1 MFRKELTLKRTILL
15 ISSIIALSL
24 GGSSCKPQSKE
35 DKLQAFISSHV
46 EQVKPLEKASR
57 LAEWASATT
66 GKSEDYQRQS
76 DLTLQIR
83 QIYSNPEEFAFID
96 EMRKSGEITD
106 PVLKRQLDKLYRK
119 YLKNQI
125 APELLKEL
133 VELST
138 EIQEKFN
145 TFRGTID
152 GNEVTSN
159 RIDEILK
166 SETDSNKRKLAWQ
179 AGKQVA
185 PVIADDIIKLVKLR
199 NKAAKEVGFDN
210 FHTLILEAGE
220 QSSEE
225 LDQIFQQLY
234 ELTNEPYAKV
244 KAELDTILASNCGI
258 DVSELMP
265 WHYHDT
271 FFQETPLV
279 YGLDLDTY
287 YKGKNIEETAAN
299 FYAGIGLD
307 VESIL
312 ARSDLYDRPG
322 KNPHAFCTDIDRQGD
337 VRILCNITNTERW
350 MEVTL
355 HELGHAVYDKYQSS
369 DVPYLIREP
378 AHAFTTEAIAMFFG
392 RLSRNP
398 AWMQQ
403 SLALTDAQRQDVEKV
418 SETYATLKQ
427 LIFARWAMV
436 MYEFEKDLY
445 ADPDQDLN
453 KLWWDTVEKYQLVS
467 RPADRNEPDWA
478 AKIHFNIAPCYYHN
492 YLLGEL
498 FASQLH
504 NHLIGD
510 VLKLDSDEGVSYVDQ
525 TQVGAYV
532 KENIFAPASLYNWND
547 MIERATGEKLTPK
560 YFVEQ
565 FVK

>member
-1 MFRKELTLKRTILL
+1 ML
-15 ISSIIALSL
+15 ISLANS
-24 GGSSCKPQSKE
+24 GCERQSEE
-35 DKLQAFISSHV
+35 DKLQTFVTSH
-46 EQVKPLEKASR
+46 EQQVKSLQKRSH

-66 GKSEDYQRQS
+66 GKSTDYQKYS
-76 DLTLQIR
+76 DLKLQIR
-83 QIYSNPEEFAFID
+83 QIYSDPDDFAFID
-96 EMRKSGEITD
+96 QMRKSGSITD
-106 PVLKRQLDKLYRK
+106 PVLKRQLDRLYGK

-133 VELST
+133 VGLST

-152 GNEVTSN
+152 GKEVTSN
-159 RIDEILK
+159 EIDEILK
-166 SETDSNKRKLAWQ
+166 SETDSIKRKKAWL

-185 PVIADDIIKLVKLR
+185 PVIAADIIKLVKLR
-199 NKAAKEVGFDN
+199 NKAARQVGFDN
-210 FHTLILEAGE
+210 FHILTLEAGE
-220 QSSEE
+220 QSPEE
-225 LDQIFQQLY
+225 LDKIFQQLY
-234 ELTNEPYAKV
+234 ELTKVPYART
-244 KAELDTILASNCGI
+244 KAELDAILAANCNI
-258 DVSELMP
+258 DVSEMMP

-287 YKGKNIEETAAN
+287 YKGKDIEAAAAK
-299 FYAGIGLD
+299 FYAGLGLD

-312 ARSDLYDRPG
+312 ANSDLYDRPG
-322 KNPHAFCTDIDRQGD
+322 KNPHAFCTDIDREGD

-378 AHAFTTEAIAMFFG
+378 AHAFTTEGIAMFFG

-398 AWMQQ
+398 VWMQQ
-403 SLALTDAQRQDVEKV
+403 SLALTDAQRQDIEKV
-418 SETYATLKQ
+418 SDKYATLKQ

-436 MYEFEKDLY
+436 MYDFEKALY

-453 KLWWDTVEKYQLVS
+453 KVWWDTIEKYQLVS

-504 NHLIGD
+504 NHLVTD
-510 VLKLDSDEGVSYVDQ
+510 VLSLESDADVSYVDLPE
-525 TQVGAYV
+525 VGEFLRE
-532 KENIFAPASLYNWND
+532 KIFGPGNLYHWND
-547 MIERATGEKLTPK
+547 MIERATGKPLSPE
-560 YFVEQ
+560 YFVKQ
-565 FVK
+565 FVN

>member
-1 MFRKELTLKRTILL
+1 MSRAALKISILIAVGVFVNGCKEK
-15 ISSIIALSL
+15 
-24 GGSSCKPQSKE
+24 SKE
-35 DKLQAFISSHV
+35 VKLQEFITSHV
-46 EQVKPLEKASR
+46 AKVGPLQKESH
-57 LAEWASATT
+57 LAEWAAATT
-66 GKSEDYQRQS
+66 GKSEDYQRVS
-76 DLTLQIR
+76 EIKLQIR
-83 QIYSNPEEFAFID
+83 RIYSNSEDFAYLD
-96 EMRKSGEITD
+96 GLRKSGTITD
-106 PVLKRQLDKLYRK
+106 PVSKRQLDGLYRK

-125 APELLKEL
+125 PPELLKEI
-133 VELST
+133 VGLST
-138 EIQEKFN
+138 DIQEKFN
-145 TFRGTID
+145 TFRGTIE
-152 GNEVTSN
+152 GKEVTSN

-166 SETDSNKRKLAWQ
+166 SESDSGKRKLAWE

-185 PVIADDIIKLVKLR
+185 PVIAADIIKLVKLR
-199 NKAAKEVGFDN
+199 NAAAKAVGYDN
-210 FHTLILEAGE
+210 FHTLTLEAGE
-220 QSSEE
+220 QSRQQ
-225 LDQIFQQLY
+225 LDEIFEQLY

-244 KAELDTILASNCGI
+244 KAELDGLLAANCGI
-258 DVSELMP
+258 EVGQMMP

-271 FFQETPLV
+271 FFQESPLV
-279 YGLDLDTY
+279 YGLDLDAY
-287 YKGKNIEETAAN
+287 YKDKTIEDVAAK

-312 ARSDLYDRPG
+312 ANSDLYDRPG
-322 KNPHAFCTDIDRQGD
+322 KNPHAFCTDIDREGD

-369 DVPYLIREP
+369 DVPYLLRQP
-378 AHAFTTEAIAMFFG
+378 AHAFTTEGIAMFFG

-403 SLALTDAQRQDVEKV
+403 SLELTDAQREDVEKV
-418 SETYATLKQ
+418 SDKYATLKQ

-436 MYEFEKDLY
+436 MYQFEKQLY

-453 KLWWDTVEKYQLVS
+453 KLWWDMVEKYQLVK
-467 RPADRNEPDWA
+467 RPAGRNEPDWA

-492 YLLGEL
+492 YMLGEL

-504 NHLIGD
+504 NRLVGE
-510 VLKLDSDEGVSYVDQ
+510 VLGLESDKQVSYVDQ
-525 TQVGAYV
+525 KAAGKYIT
-532 KENIFAPASLYNWND
+532 ENVLAPAAIYNWND